1 MDNISEML
9 MTQLAKIDDNN
20 VTMDVIEEDVAVLS
34 NQDLLLLPIFIIF
47 IITGVFGNC
56 LVCLAIYTNR

>member
-9 MTQLAKIDDNN
+9 MTKLAKPGDN
-20 VTMDVIEEDVAVLS
+20 VTVDGLEDDEFVLT
-34 NQDLLLLPIFIIF
+34 NQDLLLLPVFIIF
-47 IITGVFGNC
+47 IITGIFGNC

>member
-9 MTQLAKIDDNN
+9 MTKLAKTGDNFTVDGLEDD
-20 VTMDVIEEDVAVLS
+20 ESVLN
-34 NQDLLLLPIFIIF
+34 NQDLLLLPVFIIF
-47 IITGVFGNC
+47 IITGIFGNC

>member
-20 VTMDVIEEDVAVLS
+20 VTMDVTEEDVAVLS

>member
-1 MDNISEML
+1 MEAAHYSGAQTPE
-9 MTQLAKIDDNN
+9 N
-20 VTMDVIEEDVAVLS
+20 VSVQEVAEVAVLAT
-34 NQDLLLLPIFIIF
+34 DAVLLLPIFIIF

>member
-20 VTMDVIEEDVAVLS
+20 VTEEDVAVLS

>member
-1 MDNISEML
+1 MNNISEML
-9 MTQLAKIDDNN
+9 MTKLAKIDDNN